1 MDYKFFIDSKMKASK
16 YLVYKCDSLPVEMM
30 VSRTENLHTNSID
43 DYNFCIEKHKT
54 QNLIQIRLSSVRDNT
69 SVFISTIDNTKF
81 EHFKQEQSLYVT
93 FESFVNHI
101 TEMVERCRQKQLHV
115 LLKMASC
122 QFEPTTEQMFCLQ
135 FYEKGTFKNLE
146 HICLPIESAP
156 YEVILFHINQTYAY
170 SQEENRILLQK
181 NNNLQLDL
189 AQKVDQIELLNGII
203 NGLKLNLNEQEMVL
217 NERCKEQLTRLEC
230 EIKDLND
237 GKNYQSQEFEK
248 QITAFKVRVETLMT
262 ESYTLT
268 EQLQNE
274 RKQAAKVRSEHKKTL
289 ATLAELN
296 QKIEQLTADRMTHQ
310 AHVQKLQQTIDERR
324 TQVGTLEQRIL
335 AQKKQKQELLAELE
349 AEKNIC
355 QIKKDGLKMA
365 TEDICNANSI
375 IRKQA
380 IEIDMLR
387 KKVDVRTEVA
397 LKQEQLLR
405 EAGKSKENVGNFME
419 KINETLK
426 HTSELNKDTE
436 HNIKSL
442 RDRTNFIES
451 KYRDRID
458 DLYDRLCTIT
468 QTTNERSKTPYKFW
482 IHGCAQQ
489 SEVFSSIII

>member
-1 MDYKFFIDSKMKASK
+1 MDYKFFIDPKMKASK

-30 VSRTENLHTNSID
+30 ASSVEKMHANSIE

-54 QNLIQIRLSSVRDNT
+54 MNLIQIRLSNVRDNT
-69 SVFISTIDNTKF
+69 SVFISTIDHTKF

-101 TEMVERCRQKQLHV
+101 TEMVEKCRQKQLHV
-115 LLKMASC
+115 LLKMAC
-122 QFEPTTEQMFCLQ
+122 NPFEPTKEQMFRLQ

-146 HICLPIESAP
+146 HISLPIESAP

-189 AQKVDQIELLNGII
+189 AQRIDQIEMLNGVV
-203 NGLKLNLNEQEMVL
+203 NGLKLKLNEQEMVL
-217 NERCKEQLTRLEC
+217 SERCKEQLTRLEC

-237 GKNYQSQEFEK
+237 AKNYQTQEFEK
-248 QITAFKVRVETLMT
+248 QITAFKARVEAMMK
-262 ESYTLT
+262 ENYTLT

-274 RKQAAKVRSEHKKTL
+274 RKQTAKLRSESKKTT
-289 ATLAELN
+289 ATLTDLN
-296 QKIEQLTADRMTHQ
+296 KTIEQFTAERMTHQ
-310 AHVQKLQQTIDERR
+310 NIVQKMNQTIDDFRN
-324 TQVGTLEQRIL
+324 QVGHLEQKIL
-335 AQKKQKQELLAELE
+335 TQKKQRQELLAELE
-349 AEKNIC
+349 AEKKIC

-365 TEDICNANSI
+365 TEDICNANTI

-380 IEIDMLR
+380 AEIEMLR
-387 KKVDVRTEVA
+387 KKVEVRTEVA

-405 EAGKSKENVGNFME
+405 EAGNGKENVGNLME
-419 KINETLK
+419 KIDEALK
-426 HTSELNKDTE
+426 HTSELSKDTE
-436 HNIKSL
+436 HNIKSI

-458 DLYDRLCTIT
+458 DLYDRLCTIS
-468 QTTNERSKTPYKFW
+468 QTKDDHSNRSPF
-482 IHGCAQQ
+482 G
-489 SEVFSSIII
+489 F

>member
-1 MDYKFFIDSKMKASK
+1 MDYKFFIDSKMKPSK
-16 YLVYKCDSLPVEMM
+16 YLVYKCDSLPVEML
-30 VSRTENLHTNSID
+30 VSQTEKTHANSID

-101 TEMVERCRQKQLHV
+101 TEMVEKCRQKQMHV
-115 LLKMASC
+115 LLKMASNR
-122 QFEPTTEQMFCLQ
+122 FDPTKEQMFCLQ

-146 HICLPIESAP
+146 HISLPIESAP

-189 AQKVDQIELLNGII
+189 AQKVEQIELLNGIV
-203 NGLKLNLNEQEMVL
+203 NGLKQNLNEQEVL
-217 NERCKEQLTRLEC
+217 LNDRCKEQLTRLEC

-237 GKNYQSQEFEK
+237 AKNYQWQEFEK
-248 QITAFKVRVETLMT
+248 QITAFKVRVEALMK
-262 ESYTLT
+262 ENYTLT

-274 RKQAAKVRSEHKKTL
+274 RKQMTKVRSESKKS
-289 ATLAELN
+289 ATTIAELN
-296 QKIEQLTADRMTHQ
+296 QKIEQYTTERMSHQ
-310 AHVQKLQQTIDERR
+310 TIVQKLNQTIDDCRN
-324 TQVGTLEQRIL
+324 QIGTLEQKIL
-335 AQKKQKQELLAELE
+335 AQKKQKEELLAELE
-349 AEKNIC
+349 AEKKIC

-380 IEIDMLR
+380 TEIDMLR

-397 LKQEQLLR
+397 LKQEQLLC
-405 EAGKSKENVGNFME
+405 EAGKSKENLGNFME

-426 HTSELNKDTE
+426 QTSELSKDTE

-468 QTTNERSKTPYKFW
+468 QTKNDNPKRLYDF
-482 IHGCAQQ
+482 
-489 SEVFSSIII
+489 